1 MAKEL
6 NVGAGLDG
14 GLGAAAPAA
23 AQDEASA
30 LIADLGLEPHPEG
43 GWYRELHRSGEP
55 VRRRDGGER
64 AGLTVILFLLVE
76 GNVSRWHRVRG
87 ADETWHHAG
96 GSPLELWRLPPA
108 GGVAE
113 PASLGP
119 LRPAPIQPLPR
130 PAFPQSQPTAL
141 EPVLVVPAGW
151 WQAARPLGAW
161 SLVSCC
167 VGPGFDFV
175 DFELLRHQPPEQH
188 PAGALA
194 WLL

>member
-1 MAKEL
+1 MAADQG
-6 NVGAGLDG
+6 VGVGSDG
-14 GLGAAAPAA
+14 ALEAAATAVA
-23 AQDEASA
+23 RDEANA
-30 LIADLGLEPHPEG
+30 LITELGLHPHPEG
-43 GWYRELHRSGEP
+43 GWYRELHRSSEV

-76 GNVSRWHRVRG
+76 GSVSRWHRVQG

-96 GSPLELWRLPPA
+96 GSPLELWRLPPV

-113 PASLGP
+113 AVRLGP
-119 LRPAPIQPLPR
+119 LPPPSVQQPAP
-130 PAFPQSQPTAL
+130 

-151 WQAARPLGAW
+151 WQAARPLGPW

-167 VGPGFDFV
+167 VGPGFDFA
-175 DFELLRHQPPEQH
+175 DFELLRDRPRPQRPP
-188 PAGALA
+188 GALA